1 MKSHWPLKGESIG
14 TIERI
19 LPSMEYLL
27 SHYKAALDTFVDNK
41 FMLSALDTRYD
52 KSIKYFNKNER
63 NPAHIAAM
71 VLQPNRKWAMFGRW
85 EPEDLA
91 SAKQAL
97 RTMWQF
103 KYNTLGPELAQI
115 LSEQTSKSDY
125 ALFFSFL
132 HFCMQPRAM
141 TTMNK

>member
-41 FMLSALDTRYD
+41 FMLSALDARYD
-52 KSIKYFNKNER
+52 KLIKYFNKNER
-63 NPAHIAAM
+63 DPGHIAAM

-85 EPEDLA
+85 EP
-91 SAKQAL
+91 K
-97 RTMWQF
+97 
-103 KYNTLGPELAQI
+103 I
-115 LSEQTSKSDY
+115 LLVLSK
-125 ALFFSFL
+125 
-132 HFCMQPRAM
+132 P
-141 TTMNK
+141 